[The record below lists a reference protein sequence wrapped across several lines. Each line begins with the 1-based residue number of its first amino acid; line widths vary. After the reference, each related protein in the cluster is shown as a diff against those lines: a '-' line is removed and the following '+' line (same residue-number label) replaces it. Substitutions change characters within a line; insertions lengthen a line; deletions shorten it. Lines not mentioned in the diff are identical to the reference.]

1 MAFDR
6 ANLHQPEVP
15 LWPSSYTDHPELA
28 PHEMESPDSP
38 VTEVEELF
46 ERLETYSKTTFEL
59 AKLKSL
65 EVTTGIVTS
74 LVSKLSVGVA
84 IGLFLI
90 LINVGLSIYL
100 GELLGKAYYGFF
112 LVAAIDLL
120 LAILL
125 HLFIHPLISKSLGQS
140 MIRNFTNGS

>member
-1 MAFDR
+1 MTNGSSPFYMD
-6 ANLHQPEVP
+6 NPEFTPYEV
-15 LWPSSYTDHPELA
+15 
-28 PHEMESPDSP
+28 ESPDSP
-38 VTEVEELF
+38 ATEVEELID
-46 ERLETYSKTTFEL
+46 RLEAYSKTTFEL

-90 LINVGLSIYL
+90 VISIGLSIYL

-112 LVAAIDLL
+112 LVAAFDLL

-125 HLFIHPLISKSLGQS
+125 HLFIHPVISKSLGQS
-140 MIRNFTNGS
+140 MIRNFTNGN

>member
-1 MAFDR
+1 MAVQR
-6 ANLHQPEVP
+6 ANQNQPAMP
-15 LWPSSYTDHPELA
+15 LSSYQYTDNPEFT

-100 GELLGKAYYGFF
+100 GGLLGKAYYGFF

-125 HLFIHPLISKSLGQS
+125 HLFIHPVISKSLGQS
-140 MIRNFTNGS
+140 MIRNFTDGN

>member
-1 MAFDR
+1 MAVQR
-6 ANLHQPEVP
+6 ANQNQPGMP
-15 LWPSSYTDHPELA
+15 LTSYQYTDNPEFT

-140 MIRNFTNGS
+140 MIRNFTNGN